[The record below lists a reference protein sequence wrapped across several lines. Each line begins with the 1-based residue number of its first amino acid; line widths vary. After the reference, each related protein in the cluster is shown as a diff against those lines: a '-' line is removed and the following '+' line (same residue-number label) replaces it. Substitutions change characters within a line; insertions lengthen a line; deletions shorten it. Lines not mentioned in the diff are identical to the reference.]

1 MRSFFKK
8 WVVIYWLAVL
18 FGASA
23 QAATNQPGVVLTFD
37 DTSTGL
43 WHNFFANR
51 TDNVRATFFV
61 TKWHELSRPTQIDQ
75 LRDLQNKGH
84 EIGCHSYD
92 HTGVGEF
99 LFDPSRTQEYVNTQV
114 IPAIQNMQADGFN
127 PVSFSYPSGERDE
140 NYDAAIRPYLP
151 YLRTTFYDASKQLA
165 QMDEIYHNSDK
176 TYGVLE
182 GESLDN
188 RYGRTV
194 AEIEQA
200 LIRAKNNNEIIT
212 LYGHYIFDDTSPD
225 ADSQYAIR
233 ASKLNQII
241 DIAKG
246 LGLKFYTFQEA
257 YALTPAPVTLPAAPS
272 QLTATALA
280 GNQVRLN
287 WVDASSDESGF
298 SIERCQG
305 AGCTNFAFRST
316 VAANA
321 VSFTDTNLTSN
332 TLYRYRIRAYRGADY
347 SSYANTVDIT
357 TPVSP
362 PSIAAPANLTA
373 TVLTGNKVRLNWVD
387 ASNNES
393 GFKIERCLKATCT
406 NVDFTVIK
414 TTGANIVQFTNTN
427 LQANQ
432 TYSYRV
438 RAYQGTTYSAY
449 SNTVNITIST
459 SSTSM
464 AAPTN
469 LTATVL
475 AGNQVRLNWVDASN
489 NETGF
494 KLERC
499 LKAGCTS
506 FEFLGT
512 VGVNAVSFTDT
523 DPTLESGESYR
534 YRVRAYHTNG
544 TYSAYSNIVTVN
556 M

>member
-1 MRSFFKK
+1 MRNFFKK
-8 WVVIYWLAVL
+8 WIVIYWLAVV
-18 FGASA
+18 FVTSV

-75 LRDLQNKGH
+75 LRDLQNKGY

-99 LFDPSRTQEYVNTQV
+99 LFNPSRTQEYVNTQV
-114 IPAIQNMQADGFN
+114 IPAIQNMQADGFD

-151 YLRTTFYDASKQLA
+151 YLRTTFYDAGKQLA

-246 LGLKFYTFQEA
+246 LGLKFYTFKEA
-257 YALTPAPVTLPAAPS
+257 FDLTNGIITPPLAPTS
-272 QLTATALA
+272 LTATALS
-280 GNQVRLN
+280 NSQVRLN
-287 WVDASSDESGF
+287 WVDASSDETGF
-298 SIERCQG
+298 KIERCQG
-305 AGCTNFAFRST
+305 ATCTGFAEVGT
-316 VAANA
+316 VSANGITF
-321 VSFTDTNLTSN
+321 SDSNLVSN
-332 TLYRYRIRAYRGADY
+332 TSYRYRIRAYRGTNHSSY
-347 SSYANTVDIT
+347 SSTVT
-357 TPVSP
+357 TATL
-362 PSIAAPANLTA
+362 AAPSLLAAPTSLTA
-373 TVLTGNKVRLNWVD
+373 TALSSSQVRLNWVD
-387 ASNNES
+387 ASSNET
-393 GFKIERCLKATCT
+393 GFKIERCLNAACT
-406 NVDFTVIK
+406 NFTVIK

-427 LQANQ
+427 LQANKN
-432 TYSYRV
+432 YRYRI
-438 RAYQGTTYSAY
+438 RAYRGTVYSDY
-449 SNTVNITIST
+449 SNTVDITVST
-459 SSTSM
+459 PSTAI
-464 AAPTN
+464 AAPAN

-475 AGNQVRLNWVDASN
+475 AGNKVRLNWIDASN

-494 KLERC
+494 EVERC

-506 FEFLGT
+506 FEFLGSLAA
-512 VGVNAVSFTDT
+512 NAVSFTDS
-523 DPTLESGESYR
+523 DSTLESGESYR
-534 YRVRAYHTNG
+534 YRVRAYQTNG
-544 TYSAYSNIVTVN
+544 TYSAYSNIIALN